1 MLKNSTDVLHIYV
14 FASVL
19 RSDCFA
25 KPMMKRVV
33 ATSEIEA
40 RRQLSS
46 KYVLS
51 LSCRMPTYLGIKH
64 ERRFEN

>member
-1 MLKNSTDVLHIYV
+1 MSRSFTFV

-51 LSCRMPTYLGIKH
+51 LSCRIPTALGI
-64 ERRFEN
+64 